1 MAVDVHAAPTMDFS
15 NEMDEVEEYL
25 RTKKFPASVGPDKG
39 KRANFRRKRKA
50 FVIHDNCLMFVHK
63 PSRSD
68 SAGEQSVCRDFENIL

>member
-1 MAVDVHAAPTMDFS
+1 MDFS

-39 KRANFRRKRKA
+39 KRANFRRKCKA

-68 SAGEQSVCRDFENIL
+68 QQVSSLFVETLRIFCDNYVNLIC